1 MEEEKPLRGLLQEKS
16 QELIVIRMGR
26 QKLNRRVNFEIYLGG
41 GGVGP
46 ANTAHRV
53 KQFSIKDKEDQG

>member
-41 GGVGP
+41 GVGP

-53 KQFSIKDKEDQG
+53 KQCSIKDKEDQG